1 MANDAKRVKE
11 LPEKY
16 YLDHFLE
23 FTQHLRR
30 HASML
35 LREQDHRFFA
45 RFDAL
50 CEDQKCLLVRMFNR
64 SHPCMKIQS
73 LVNYKEIHEPELQL
87 ERLIHQGFVAT
98 LFCDLESKPTSL
110 SKSNAKS
117 NPTSNS
123 ALNPPLNP
131 TPPTDWLNVLT
142 KPELCSLT
150 EALSDTVATLYPP
163 KKSAN
168 KQAWLHWANTLPA
181 THLRTSAVAKD
192 YVFHTQEPILTY
204 LLFLYFGH
212 LDGKLN
218 QFSMRDLG
226 VMNTQQSAAHD
237 KPRFE
242 HKAEA
247 ESCFEYRKILKALKQ
262 TAVYQSATPDW
273 KNLPKPIG
281 EQAETLHHKALFYL
295 GQQSQAD
302 DPEQALTIW
311 QTSQDPRA
319 IEKRIRLL
327 YQLNQKDQAL
337 AQLNQIIEQPPNEG
351 LLVFAEDFLAR
362 KFHQKRTSLLTDM
375 IRQHPPLL
383 LEEAYNGYVEQG
395 VMSYYKALG
404 YQAIHCE
411 NSVWRALFAL
421 TFWQELYDNPNA
433 GLHSEFDRLPACLKQ
448 NTFYNDCATDIEAR
462 LNTLTSTP
470 IFIQFIQKQY
480 ARAYGQPNG
489 LFVWHADL
497 LHWLQLLI
505 QHSSL
510 VALTEHL
517 RSMSQNVRELSDG
530 YPDLMLIKQE
540 SIRFV
545 EVKSPNDQLRRNQL
559 VTLQHLKRAGFDT
572 QVRSVRWQFNPE
584 QTYCVVDVET
594 TGGGSGQHRVTEIG
608 MVKIKQGK
616 VIDRWQSLVN
626 PMRLIPK
633 YITELTGISND
644 MVKDAPRFED
654 VAEDVF
660 VFLQDSI
667 FVAHNVGF
675 DYGFFRHE
683 FGRLNINFKAPK
695 LCTVK
700 LAKQYFPGLASY
712 SLGKLCNDLDITLDQ
727 HHRALA
733 DAQAAAEILLKVN
746 AVRQQMPNKT
756 EK

>member
-1 MANDAKRVKE
+1 MSGAANKAKE

-30 HASML
+30 HASSL
-35 LREQDHRFFA
+35 LRQQDHDFFA

-50 CEDQKCLLVRMFNR
+50 SEDQKCLLVRMFNR

-73 LVNYKEIHEPELQL
+73 LLGYHEIHKPDEQIET
-87 ERLIHQGFVAT
+87 LIQQGFAAT
-98 LFCDLESKPTSL
+98 IFESLQVQKKATDKVNLQTTS
-110 SKSNAKS
+110 A
-117 NPTSNS
+117 
-123 ALNPPLNP
+123 
-131 TPPTDWLNVLT
+131 PTDWLNVLT
-142 KPELCSLT
+142 KPELCSFAECLT
-150 EALSDTVATLYPP
+150 STESASPPP

-168 KQAWLHWANTLPA
+168 KQAWLDWANTLSAAQLRTHPA
-181 THLRTSAVAKD
+181 TKEYL
-192 YVFHTQEPILTY
+192 FHTQEPILSY

-218 QFSMRDLG
+218 QFSLRDLG
-226 VMNTQQSAAHD
+226 VMNTQQSAAQS
-237 KPRFE
+237 KPRFD
-242 HKAEA
+242 HRAEA
-247 ESCFEYRKILKALKQ
+247 ESCFEYRQIIKNIKRPTISTDFPSDWQ
-262 TAVYQSATPDW
+262 T
-273 KNLPKPIG
+273 LPKPIG
-281 EQAETLHHKALFYL
+281 TQAEALHHKVLFYL
-295 GQQSQAD
+295 GQQCQAD
-302 DPEQALTIW
+302 NPALALTIW

-327 YQLNQKDQAL
+327 YQQEQKDDAL
-337 AQLNQIIEQPPNEG
+337 AQLNHIMDQPPNEG

-362 KFHQKRTSLLTDM
+362 KFHHKRTSLLTDM

-395 VMSYYKALG
+395 VMSHYKALG

-411 NSVWRALFAL
+411 NSLWRALFAL

-448 NTFYNDCATDIEAR
+448 NTFYNDCATEIEAR

-470 IFIQFIQKQY
+470 IFVQHIQKQY
-480 ARAYGQPNG
+480 TQAYGQPNG
-489 LFVWHADL
+489 LFVWHVEL
-497 LHWLQLLI
+497 LPWLLLLI

-510 VALTEHL
+510 AALTEHL
-517 RSMSQNVRELSDG
+517 RSMSQNVHELSDG
-530 YPDLMLIKQE
+530 YPDLMLFKQQAL
-540 SIRFV
+540 RFI

-559 VTLQHLKRAGFDT
+559 VTLQHLKRAGFNT

-616 VIDRWQSLVN
+616 VIDHWQSLIN

-660 VFLQDSI
+660 AFLQDSI

-700 LAKQYFPGLASY
+700 LAKHYFPGLASY
-712 SLGKLCNDLDITLDQ
+712 SLGKLCHSLHIELNQ

-733 DAQAAAEILLKVN
+733 DAQAAAEILIKVN
-746 AVRQQMPNKT
+746 EIRSDVT
-756 EK
+756 ESKK